1 MGTNVSDES
10 TDLVRVVSRMGNQD
24 QSSRIRL
31 DTLSNQS
38 RSMDTTSL
46 LPILGTAAFGLLVI
60 VTLGIV
66 YLTLSGWRDRQRRE
80 QDRRASR

>member
-1 MGTNVSDES
+1 
-10 TDLVRVVSRMGNQD
+10 
-24 QSSRIRL
+24 
-31 DTLSNQS
+31 
-38 RSMDTTSL
+38 MDTNRL
-46 LPILGTAAFGLLVI
+46 LPILGIAAFGLLTL